1 MASFGTL
8 IFGLCF
14 LRLVTSQRQNLASQQ
29 GLQAYQTRL
38 PESQR
43 RRAEIVRKKL
53 PTIKPKHWNLWRGDT
68 NFLYLPVFHDQDTV
82 TVEDC
87 VEPVGNG
94 QHSAIFEGI
103 FDGVLNK
110 SVSLRVHGGSGF
122 IQENDL
128 LGKERCESHTK
139 PKLYLEGN
147 LQS

>member
-1 MASFGTL
+1 MASFGSL

-14 LRLVTSQRQNLASQQ
+14 LRLVTSKRQNLASQQ

-38 PESQR
+38 PGSQR

-53 PTIKPKHWNLWRGDT
+53 PTIEPKPLKPLERWHK
-68 NFLYLPVFHDQDTV
+68 FLYLPVFHDQDTV

-94 QHSAIFEGI
+94 QHSAVFEGI

-128 LGKERCESHTK
+128 LGKECCESHTK